1 MNSKE
6 KQVEELL
13 ATAKQALNFF
23 RTVLDDLFMRK
34 DSLDL
39 QSLNRLHLFQQ
50 NYKKH
55 KAVLTNIDNLLPKRR
70 LILPEN
76 FANSLTNHL
85 RKRIAL
91 IIEDSIELDRLR

>member
-23 RTVLDDLFMRK
+23 RAVLDDLFMRK
-34 DSLDL
+34 YSLDL

-55 KAVLTNIDNLLPKRR
+55 KAVLTNIDNLLSKRE
-70 LILPEN
+70 LTLPEN
-76 FANSLTNHL
+76 FGNSLTNHL

-91 IIEDSIELDRLR
+91 IVEDSIELDRLR

>member
-13 ATAKQALNFF
+13 ATVKQALNFF

-34 DSLDL
+34 DSLDP

-55 KAVLTNIDNLLPKRR
+55 KAVLINIENLLFKRE
-70 LILPEN
+70 LPLPVS
-76 FANSLTNHL
+76 FVNSLANHL

-91 IIEDSIELDRLR
+91 IVEDSIELDRLR